1 MPLKSFLTQKL
12 DFYMTLFLTED
23 GSHSVYSEQ
32 LGVSYHS
39 KHGAIQETQ
48 HVFIKAGLDYI
59 LQQSPLEINILEIG
73 FGTGLNAFMTF
84 LESESQPIHTTIN
97 YFTVEAYPLSMEQ
110 VIQLNY
116 VEQLD
121 ARRYED
127 IFLKIHSSEW
137 SEVHPLSKKFNFQK
151 LLINF
156 EDIDFH
162 DYMDLI
168 YFDAFAPDVQPQLW
182 EQDLMTKMFNALRS
196 QGVLTT
202 YCAKGVVK
210 RTLKSVG
217 FIIESLPGP
226 PGKREM
232 TRAIKK

>member
-1 MPLKSFLTQKL
+1 
-12 DFYMTLFLTED
+12 MTLFLTED

-48 HVFIKAGLDYI
+48 HVFINAGLEYI
-59 LQQSPLEINILEIG
+59 LQKSPTEINILEIG

-84 LESESQPIHTTIN
+84 LESEHQPITATIN
-97 YFTVEAYPLSMEQ
+97 YFTIEAYPLSMEQ
-110 VIQLNY
+110 VFEINY

-121 ARRYED
+121 AEPFKD
-127 IFLKIHSSEW
+127 IFLKMHSSDW
-137 SEVHPLSKKFNFQK
+137 SKMHPLSKKFNFQK
-151 LLINF
+151 LLMNF

-162 DYMDLI
+162 NHVDLI

-182 EQDLMTKMFNALRS
+182 EETLMKKMFNAMRLK
-196 QGVLTT
+196 GALTT
-202 YCAKGVVK
+202 YCAKGAVK

-217 FIIESLPGP
+217 FFIESLPGP

>member
-1 MPLKSFLTQKL
+1 
-12 DFYMTLFLTED
+12 MTLFLTED
-23 GSHSVYSEQ
+23 GSHSIYSEQ

-48 HVFIKAGLDYI
+48 HVFIKAGFNHI
-59 LQQSPLEINILEIG
+59 LQQTPNEINILEIG

-84 LESESQPIHTTIN
+84 LESEHQPILTTIN
-97 YFTVEAYPLSMEQ
+97 YFAIEAYPLSMEQ
-110 VIQLNY
+110 VFELNY
-116 VEQLD
+116 VERLD
-121 ARRYED
+121 AAGYQD
-127 IFLKIHSSEW
+127 VFLKMHSCEW
-137 SEVHPLSKKFNFQK
+137 SQVHPLSKKFNFQK
-151 LLINF
+151 LLMNF
-156 EDIDFH
+156 EDIDFQNQ
-162 DYMDLI
+162 MDLI

-182 EQDLMTKMFNALRS
+182 EENLMAKMFNALRS

-217 FIIESLPGP
+217 FFIESLPGP

>member
-1 MPLKSFLTQKL
+1 
-12 DFYMTLFLTED
+12 MTLFLTED
-23 GSHSVYSEQ
+23 GSHSVYSDE

-48 HVFIKAGLDYI
+48 HVFINAGLNYI

-84 LESESQPIHTTIN
+84 LESESRAIPIIIN
-97 YFTVEAYPLSMEQ
+97 YFAIEAYPLSLEQ
-110 VIQLNY
+110 VFDLNY

-121 ARRYED
+121 AVSYGD
-127 IFLKIHSSEW
+127 IFLKMHSSDW
-137 SEVHPLSKKFNFQK
+137 SKVHPLSKKFNFQK
-151 LLINF
+151 LLMNF
-156 EDIDFH
+156 EDIDFYNH
-162 DYMDLI
+162 IDLI

-182 EQDLMTKMFNALRS
+182 EENLMAKMFNALRL

-217 FIIESLPGP
+217 FFIESLPGP

>member
-1 MPLKSFLTQKL
+1 
-12 DFYMTLFLTED
+12 MTLFLTED

-48 HVFIKAGLDYI
+48 HVFINAGLEYI
-59 LQQSPLEINILEIG
+59 LQKSPTEINILEIG

-84 LESESQPIHTTIN
+84 LESERQPISATIN
-97 YFTVEAYPLSMEQ
+97 YFAIEAYPLSMEQ
-110 VIQLNY
+110 VFQLNY

-121 ARRYED
+121 AKIYED
-127 IFLKIHSSEW
+127 IFLKMHSCEW

-151 LLINF
+151 LLMNF
-156 EDIDFH
+156 EDLDFQNH
-162 DYMDLI
+162 MDLI

-182 EQDLMTKMFNALRS
+182 EQDLMERMFNALRS

-217 FIIESLPGP
+217 FFIEALPGP

>member
-1 MPLKSFLTQKL
+1 
-12 DFYMTLFLTED
+12 MTLFLTED
-23 GSHSVYSEQ
+23 GSHSVYSDE

-48 HVFIKAGLDYI
+48 HVFINAGLHYI
-59 LQQSPLEINILEIG
+59 LQQSPAEINILEIG

-84 LESESQPIHTTIN
+84 LESERQPITATIN
-97 YFTVEAYPLSMEQ
+97 YFTIEAYPLSMEQ
-110 VIQLNY
+110 VFELNY
-116 VEQLD
+116 VKQLD
-121 ARRYED
+121 ATAYED
-127 IFLKIHSSEW
+127 TFLKMHSSEW
-137 SEVHPLSKKFNFQK
+137 SEVYPLSKKFNFQK
-151 LLINF
+151 LLMNF
-156 EDIDFH
+156 EDIDFQNSI
-162 DYMDLI
+162 DLI

-182 EQDLMTKMFNALRS
+182 EASLMAKMFNALREK
-196 QGVLTT
+196 GVLTT

-217 FIIESLPGP
+217 FFIESLSGP

>member
-1 MPLKSFLTQKL
+1 
-12 DFYMTLFLTED
+12 MTLFLTED
-23 GSHSVYSEQ
+23 GSHSVYSEK
-32 LGVSYHS
+32 LNVSYHS

-48 HVFIKAGLDYI
+48 HVFINAGLNFI
-59 LQQSPLEINILEIG
+59 LQQSPLEINILDIG

-84 LESESQPIHTTIN
+84 LESEHHPILTSIN
-97 YFTVEAYPLSMEQ
+97 YFAIEAYPLSMDK
-110 VIQLNY
+110 VFQLNY
-116 VEQLD
+116 VEKLD
-121 ARRYED
+121 AKRYED
-127 IFLKIHSSEW
+127 IFLKMHSCEW

-151 LLINF
+151 LLMNF

-162 DYMDLI
+162 NSMDLI
-168 YFDAFAPDVQPQLW
+168 YFDAFAPEIQPQLW
-182 EQDLMTKMFNALRS
+182 EENLMTKMFNTLRS

-217 FIIESLPGP
+217 FFIESLSGP

>member
-1 MPLKSFLTQKL
+1 
-12 DFYMTLFLTED
+12 MTLFLTED
-23 GSHSVYSEQ
+23 GSHSVHSEQ

-48 HVFIKAGLDYI
+48 HVFINAGLNYI
-59 LQQSPLEINILEIG
+59 LQQSPSEINILEIG

-84 LESESQPIHTTIN
+84 LEWERQPIPATIN
-97 YFTVEAYPLSMEQ
+97 YFAIEAYPLSMEH
-110 VIQLNY
+110 VFQLNY

-121 ARRYED
+121 AAHYQD
-127 IFLKIHSSEW
+127 VFLRMHSCEW
-137 SEVHPLSKKFNFQK
+137 SETHPLSKRFNFQK
-151 LLINF
+151 LLMNF
-156 EDIDFH
+156 EDIDFNH
-162 DYMDLI
+162 RMDLI

-182 EQDLMTKMFNALRS
+182 EQDLMERMFNALRS

-217 FIIESLPGP
+217 FFIEALPGP